1 VGLDNFLLSSLFAAL
16 AGAVSLLVLWYR
28 AELKAKVPLN
38 ECLLRHGY
46 IDEKL
51 DRIEKILYRIE
62 KNQGGQN
69 GN

>member
-1 VGLDNFLLSSLFAAL
+1 MDNFLLSALFAAL
-16 AGAVSLLVLWYR
+16 AGTVSLVVLWYR
-28 AELKAKVPLN
+28 AELKSKVN
-38 ECLLRHGY
+38 SSECLLRHGY

-51 DRIEKILYRIE
+51 DRIEKLLYRIE